1 MNHLRSLSR
10 ASSSFAAG
18 VIALLSCAVLLA
30 GSRAAA
36 AEQPPELRSRVLILD
51 SYHSCYTWSDNELR
65 GIMDTMRQRYPKF
78 EPLLQYLD
86 GKYFAD
92 MKHFPILRDLMR
104 HKYRDTAIPLVIAMD
119 NPALE
124 FALRYRQE
132 IFPAAPIV
140 FCGINGYTPALLAGQ
155 HNITGVAEILDA
167 RNTVATMLHLHPGT
181 REILVVHDYTSTG
194 LATRRETEA
203 QLAGLAGRVRIRYM
217 ENLSTAD
224 LLTRL
229 RRLEPGTLVLALSYS
244 RDRDGRVFDHTEI
257 ARLLGDNSPVPVY
270 GTHEERLGHG
280 IVGGSL
286 LGGYGHGVQAAR
298 LALEILNGASPE
310 IIPVEAATTARF
322 MFDYRQL
329 TRFSIPLDELPAGS
343 IVVNQPNTF
352 YRQYRGLV
360 WSAVAAFTALTLI
373 IGLLSVI
380 LLQKRQAAQAL
391 AAKAAELERA
401 YGELREFNSLTYHEL
416 QEPLR
421 QVAGFV
427 QLLDRRYGDRLDAD
441 ARDFIGYAVG
451 GVKRLKRLF
460 GDFLAYTT
468 LSQSEP
474 VPEPL
479 SGDTLLA
486 SARGIL
492 QETER
497 ASGATVTS
505 DPLPEF
511 YGDRTML
518 TELFVHLLHNAL
530 THRRTEPPRVHL
542 TAAPAAG
549 LVRISISDNGIGI
562 PAEYCETV
570 FKIFKQ
576 LNSRP
581 DVEGTGI
588 GLAICRKVVERH
600 GGRIWLDP
608 TPDTGTTF
616 HFTLPGGAT
625 AWTTPQA

>member
-1 MNHLRSLSR
+1 MNQPPPISGARDR
-10 ASSSFAAG
+10 FAG
-18 VIALLSCAVLLA
+18 RVIALLCCVVLLA
-30 GSRAAA
+30 VGRATAA
-36 AEQPPELRSRVLILD
+36 DQPPELRSRVLILD
-51 SYHSCYTWSDNELR
+51 SYHTYYTWSDNELR
-65 GIMDTMRQRYPKF
+65 GIRDTMRQRYPKF

-86 GKYFAD
+86 CKYFAD
-92 MKHFPILRDLMR
+92 MKHFPIMRDLMR

-124 FALRYRQE
+124 FALHYRQE

-140 FCGINGYTPALLAGQ
+140 FCGINGYTPVMLAGQ
-155 HNITGVAEILDA
+155 HNITGVAELLDA

-181 REILVVHDYTSTG
+181 REILIIHDYTSTG

-217 ENLSTAD
+217 ENLGTAD

-257 ARLLGDNSPVPVY
+257 ARLLSDNSPVPVY

-286 LGGYGHGVQAAR
+286 LGGYGHGAHAAR
-298 LALEILNGASPE
+298 LALQILDGASPS
-310 IIPVEAATTARF
+310 IIPVESADSARF

-329 TRFSIPLDELPAGS
+329 MRFNIPLDELPAGS
-343 IVVNQPNTF
+343 IVINRPGSF

-360 WSAVAAFTALTLI
+360 WSAVTAFTGLTLI
-373 IGLLSVI
+373 IGLLTVI
-380 LLQKRQAAQAL
+380 LFQKRQAARAI
-391 AAKAAELERA
+391 AEKAAELERA

-427 QLLDRRYGDRLDAD
+427 QLLARRYGDRLDAD
-441 ARDFIGYAVG
+441 AHDFIGYAVS

-460 GDFLAYTT
+460 ADFLAYTT
-468 LSQSEP
+468 LSQSELAVGP
-474 VPEPL
+474 VA
-479 SGDTLLA
+479 GDGLLA
-486 SARGIL
+486 TARSVL
-492 QETER
+492 QETES
-497 ASGATVTS
+497 ATGAVVTS
-505 DPLPEF
+505 EPLPEVQ
-511 YGDRTML
+511 GDRSML

-530 THRRTEPPRVHL
+530 THRRDEPPRIHLSAATAGSQVH
-542 TAAPAAG
+542 
-549 LVRISISDNGIGI
+549 ISMRDNGIGI
-562 PAEYCETV
+562 PAEYHETV

-581 DVEGTGI
+581 DVAGTGI

-600 GGRIWLDP
+600 GGQIWLESA
-608 TPDTGTTF
+608 PDLGTTF

-625 AWTTPQA
+625 PWTQPKA

>member
-1 MNHLRSLSR
+1 MNQPPPISGARDR
-10 ASSSFAAG
+10 FAG
-18 VIALLSCAVLLA
+18 RVLALLCCVVLLA
-30 GSRAAA
+30 VGRAAA
-36 AEQPPELRSRVLILD
+36 ADQPPELRSRVLILD
-51 SYHSCYTWSDNELR
+51 SYHTYYTWSDNELR

-86 GKYFAD
+86 CKYFAD
-92 MKHFPILRDLMR
+92 MKHFPIMRDLMR

-124 FALRYRQE
+124 FALHYRQE

-140 FCGINGYTPALLAGQ
+140 FCGINGYTPAMLAGQ
-155 HNITGVAEILDA
+155 HNITGVAELLDA

-181 REILVVHDYTSTG
+181 REILVIHDYTSTG

-257 ARLLGDNSPVPVY
+257 ARLLSDNSPVPVY

-286 LGGYGHGVQAAR
+286 LGGYGHGAHAAR
-298 LALEILNGASPE
+298 LALQILDGASPS
-310 IIPVEAATTARF
+310 IIPVESADSARF

-329 TRFSIPLDELPAGS
+329 MRFNIPLDELPAGS
-343 IVVNQPNTF
+343 IVINRPGSF

-360 WSAVAAFTALTLI
+360 WSAVTAFTGLTLI
-373 IGLLSVI
+373 IGLLTVI
-380 LLQKRQAAQAL
+380 LFQKRQAARAI
-391 AAKAAELERA
+391 AEKAAELERA

-427 QLLDRRYGDRLDAD
+427 QLLARRYGDRLDAD
-441 ARDFIGYAVG
+441 AHDFIGYAVS

-460 GDFLAYTT
+460 ADFLAYTT
-468 LSQSEP
+468 LSQSELAVGP
-474 VPEPL
+474 VA
-479 SGDTLLA
+479 GDGLLA
-486 SARGIL
+486 TARSVL
-492 QETER
+492 QETES
-497 ASGATVTS
+497 AAGAVVTS
-505 DPLPEF
+505 EPLPEVQ
-511 YGDRTML
+511 GDRSML

-530 THRRTEPPRVHL
+530 THRRDEPPRIHL
-542 TAAPAAG
+542 SAALAG
-549 LVRISISDNGIGI
+549 SQVRISMRDNGIGI
-562 PAEYCETV
+562 PAEYHETV

-581 DVEGTGI
+581 DVTGTGI

-600 GGRIWLDP
+600 GGQIWLES
-608 TPDTGTTF
+608 TPDLGTTF

-625 AWTTPQA
+625 TWTQPKA